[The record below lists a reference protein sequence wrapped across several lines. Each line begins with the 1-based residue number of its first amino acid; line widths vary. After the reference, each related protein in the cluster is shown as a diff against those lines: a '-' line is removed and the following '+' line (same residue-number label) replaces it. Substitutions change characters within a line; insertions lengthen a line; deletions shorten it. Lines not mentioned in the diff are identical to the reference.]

1 MITSCCEVLF
11 VDRNLLEEGRWGRP
25 AKDALAMILW
35 QWSSFLQA
43 LDQLFARV
51 FLIVFHRILS
61 CPNEKPLIS
70 KYWLLHWSAEWDWA
84 FDFFIC
90 MILLIHAALSQRQY
104 TTCRR
109 QFYPRISNWTEIY
122 CLTLTIWIAFPIQI
136 FLKLFSLGFS

>member
-1 MITSCCEVLF
+1 MLVVAKFS
-11 VDRNLLEEGRWGRP
+11 LLTEISLKKEDEEGP
-25 AKDALAMILW
+25 PKMPW
-35 QWSSFLQA
+35 QWFSFLQA

-122 CLTLTIWIAFPIQI
+122 CLKLTIWIAFPIQI
-136 FLKLFSLGFS
+136 FFKLFSLGFS